1 MRPSGLPS
9 WSPLLLFLVGV
20 LLPSGDASGQN
31 SPSTEQTLASSPRAP
46 DTTALGVVWTPSS
59 DPGTA
64 VTELNRIDRLGATA
78 VRLTRLPT
86 DTVAVRADTLGLDLY
101 VDLPVKYV
109 PASQLQASLEGVAS
123 VLERLRTLAGQH
135 PSITHV
141 GLAHTADTT
150 VPAACEILRRWT
162 DRVHDGAG
170 SLQTYY
176 ITPFAAV
183 ADRCAD
189 AVDRPLLDLR
199 GHPAPVS
206 HWQQWRAQ
214 TNSAGIGALGTWVRP
229 GAASGLRVPHS
240 PEWQARSLERPL
252 GRLIDSTQTS
262 PPVLF
267 VSRWQDASSPLLASR
282 RYGLLDADGVP
293 RPAARVVRGIYT
305 GTQRVFAFP
314 SGTPP
319 AADSYGL
326 LLLGWGLFALLGG
339 LYAQSLFIRETVTR
353 YFTAP
358 GFYRDALRDG
368 HDLHPGANV
377 LLLGIVVGTLG
388 ATSVRVARLAAQL
401 PGTERVLAVFP
412 SPLRTMGAGGVEH
425 PVMAGVVI
433 GGLAL
438 GALGLWMGALVLAA
452 RWESR
457 FSFAQGLV
465 LVTWPCWP
473 ALLALPLALAAGPDA
488 PVSPALFALLLL
500 GGGSIACLYVTGRV
514 LYDYWTVTDLSGS
527 TVLLL
532 SLLSPAALVGALVLL
547 LTTWYDVSVPFLWH
561 LATLTS

>member
-20 LLPSGDASGQN
+20 LLPSEGASGQHP
-31 SPSTEQTLASSPRAP
+31 PSTEQTLASSPRSP
-46 DTTALGVVWTPSS
+46 DTTALGVVWTPPAPS
-59 DPGTA
+59 DSA
-64 VTELNRIDRLGATA
+64 LHELNRIDRLGATA
-78 VRLTRLPT
+78 VRLTRLPA
-86 DTVAVRADTLGLDLY
+86 DTVAARADTLGLDLY

-109 PASQLQASLEGVAS
+109 PTSQLQASLAGVAS
-123 VLERLRTLAGQH
+123 VLERLRTVAGQH

-150 VPAACEILRRWT
+150 VPAACGILRRWT
-162 DRVHDGAG
+162 ERVHDGEG
-170 SLQTYY
+170 SVRTYY
-176 ITPFAAV
+176 ITPFAAA

-206 HWQQWRAQ
+206 HWQQWRTQ

-229 GAASGLRVPHS
+229 AAPAGLRVPHS
-240 PEWQARSLERPL
+240 PEWQARYLEQAL
-252 GRLIDSTQTS
+252 GRLLDSTRTA
-262 PPVLF
+262 PPVIF
-267 VSRWQDASSPLLASR
+267 VSRWQDQVSSVLSTR
-282 RYGLLDADGVP
+282 RYGLHETDGTP
-293 RPAARVVRGIYT
+293 RPAARVVEGLYT

-314 SGTPP
+314 SGATP

-326 LLLGWGLFALLGG
+326 LLIGWGLIALLGG

-353 YFTAP
+353 YFMAP

-377 LLLGIVVGTLG
+377 LLLGIVATALGTTG
-388 ATSVRVARLAAQL
+388 VCAARLAAQQPVTEHVLTAL
-401 PGTERVLAVFP
+401 PPPVQTVL
-412 SPLRTMGAGGVEH
+412 AGGVEH

-438 GALGLWMGALVLAA
+438 SVLGLWMGALVLAA
-452 RWESR
+452 RWQSR

-473 ALLALPLALAAGPDA
+473 TLLILPIALAAGPDA
-488 PVSPALFALLLL
+488 PVSPSLFALLLL
-500 GGGSIACLYVTGRV
+500 GGSLIACLYVTGRV
-514 LYDYWTVTDLSGS
+514 LYDYGAITDLPTS

-532 SLLSPAALVGALVLL
+532 STLSPAALVGAIVLL
-547 LTTWYDVSVPFLWH
+547 LTTWYDVSLPFLWH